1 MSTKTS
7 RLALFADNKN
17 VSIYSSS
24 VRATVAT
31 WLGGSADWL
40 RSARMDTSS
49 CQDATTLL
57 HQGPLPLLTRRLCK
71 AIGYPFGD
79 QIPTLRMTLFKQ
91 ATQIQSC
98 WRSYKTRKTVNK
110 FKYIGTDA
118 WSIVLKHIDRRN
130 KIPLLLRSHT
140 NVYVLRARFHMQMYT
155 HFLYPQGRHP
165 GETEIQLA
173 KEHMLKFIVSKDSVS
188 YFERLSKCY

>member
-7 RLALFADNKN
+7 RLASIADSKN

-40 RSARMDTSS
+40 RSARTATSS

-57 HQGPLPLLTRRLCK
+57 HQGPLPLLTRRPCK

-79 QIPTLRMTLFKQ
+79 QIPTSRMTLFKQ

-130 KIPLLLRSHT
+130 KIPLLLRSHA
-140 NVYVLRARFHMQMYT
+140 NIYMARACFHCQMYK
-155 HFLYPQGRHP
+155 HFMYPRGRDP

-173 KEHMLKFIVSKDSVS
+173 KEHMLVLLESKDSVA
-188 YFERLSKCY
+188 YFSRLSNYY